1 MGPDGSIRGWSVID
15 IGVWCSNNLQVD
27 SQTDSSETG
36 TLYVHS
42 LALQTPTCDV
52 PRDGGGV
59 FLFCFGCCIFLD
71 EVLRYVDET
80 FFVFQTYL
88 KMMDTKKGWLEG
100 AKLLNKTVGFSSQIC
115 ETSSLFVEGGFFF
128 EAFLETRQTF
138 PKKKIGTRWVGALI
152 SERIDFKNPWI
163 VRVNYVYYGELYSS
177 TSFVWGI
184 RELYSSTFIY
194 D

>member
-1 MGPDGSIRGWSVID
+1 MAPSV
-15 IGVWCSNNLQVD
+15 
-27 SQTDSSETG
+27 
-36 TLYVHS
+36 
-42 LALQTPTCDV
+42 
-52 PRDGGGV
+52 GGV
-59 FLFCFGCCIFLD
+59 SSTSVCGVQTTSKLIHKLTPWKQGRCMCIRWLFKPLHVMFRVTEAAFFCF
-71 EVLRYVDET
+71 VLGFAFFWMRVLWYVDET